1 MDWRYGGSKCAAL
14 NSFIL
19 NIKKDL
25 DYLSF
30 TSQCYNNTEELWSS
44 FQLFTS
50 LFPAFPRGARGD
62 FMSVL
67 PQITYGNMAL
77 IFLSYFHG
85 YNKNEIFV
93 DYWDTLNVLNVATF
107 SVMNRSISSTKKI
120 FYLIF

>member
-1 MDWRYGGSKCAAL
+1 
-14 NSFIL
+14 
-19 NIKKDL
+19 
-25 DYLSF
+25 
-30 TSQCYNNTEELWSS
+30 
-44 FQLFTS
+44 
-50 LFPAFPRGARGD
+50 
-62 FMSVL
+62 MSVL